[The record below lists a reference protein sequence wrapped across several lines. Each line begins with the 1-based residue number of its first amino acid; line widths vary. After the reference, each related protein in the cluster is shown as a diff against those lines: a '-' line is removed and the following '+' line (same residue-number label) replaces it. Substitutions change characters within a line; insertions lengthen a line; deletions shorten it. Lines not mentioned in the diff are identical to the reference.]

1 MFKRSLIKL
10 IKLKLKFIIIPT
22 KKRQEKIFLVTI
34 ILVAIVKN

>member
-10 IKLKLKFIIIPT
+10 IKLKLKFIIIRT